1 MGTMET
7 RFLIGIDE
15 AGRGP
20 LAGPVAVGAVL
31 IPFDFA
37 IEQLSCVRDSKQ
49 LSEKK
54 REEWYEKMLALEQN
68 TGLRVAV
75 SFAPASLI
83 DKKGIVPAIRSALLL
98 CLEKLEAKPHECRI
112 VLDGSLYAPS
122 EFIHQETIIRGDQTE
137 PLISAASIA
146 AKVLRDRYMTQA
158 AEKYPGY
165 GFEIHKGYGTAL
177 HRNTITN
184 LGPSLIHR
192 KSFCK
197 NLLTTEK

>member
-1 MGTMET
+1 MET

-31 IPFDFA
+31 IPTDFA
-37 IEQLSCVRDSKQ
+37 IEQLSGVRDSKQ

-54 REEWYEKMLALEQN
+54 REEWYERLLELEQK
-68 TGLRVAV
+68 TDLRVAV
-75 SFAPASLI
+75 SFSPASLI

-112 VLDGSLYAPS
+112 VLDGSLYAP
-122 EFIHQETIIRGDQTE
+122 EAFVHQETIIRGDQTE

-146 AKVLRDRYMTQA
+146 AKVLRDRYMIAA

-165 GFEIHKGYGTAL
+165 GFEIHKGYGTAM
-177 HRNTITN
+177 HRNTITT
-184 LGPSLIHR
+184 LGPSPLHR
-192 KSFCK
+192 TSFCK
-197 NLLTTEK
+197 NIVSSIDH